1 MDAASFVSQSLK
13 TAGAYWLGKN
23 EKNIT
28 AAETAKGIAV
38 GTAVVLLSPLELL
51 SGCTSEKPAAPAPE
65 PTPQK
70 KVEIAPSLLIRLPE
84 PAKKPVKIMPN
95 GKYTVPPFTGIYAA
109 ATGAGLPEC
118 RIDFTAE
125 GVQDKVTTEAE
136 LAPTNEKAELLDLS
150 RSVPTDIDQY
160 PVVAVPVSI
169 TAKEVSFL
177 AKGSYSAQLV
187 CGIDGK
193 EKGFLLPDSVTVNE
207 PVKVSKRAGGR
218 VITPPPA
225 PVDREGG
232 RPITPPPAPEDE
244 EGGSATAQ

>member
-70 KVEIAPSLLIRLPE
+70 KV
-84 PAKKPVKIMPN
+84 
-95 GKYTVPPFTGIYAA
+95 
-109 ATGAGLPEC
+109 
-118 RIDFTAE
+118 
-125 GVQDKVTTEAE
+125 
-136 LAPTNEKAELLDLS
+136 ELLDLS